1 MNMQKIKPF
10 LWYNGDAEE
19 AMNLYVS
26 TFKNSKVDNLSY
38 YPEGSSMPA
47 GTLMMASFVLEGQEF
62 MVLNGGPEF
71 KFTEALSL
79 FVTCEN
85 QAEVDWYW
93 SQLSSGGEEGQCGWL
108 KDKFGVS
115 WQIVPTALGELMGV
129 SDPAKAQRVMQA
141 MLQMRKIDV
150 AGLQRAHDQE

>member
-1 MNMQKIKPF
+1 MQKIKPF

-19 AMNLYVS
+19 AMNLYVA
-26 TFKNSKVDNLSY
+26 TFKNSKIDNLSY
-38 YPEGSSMPA
+38 YPEGSPMPA
-47 GTLMMASFVLEGQEF
+47 GTLMIASFVLHGQEF

-85 QAEVDWYW
+85 QDEVDWFW

-115 WQIVPTALGELMGV
+115 WQIVPTALGELMGD
-129 SDPAKAQRVMQA
+129 SDPVKAQRVMQA
-141 MLQMRKIDV
+141 MLQMRKIDI
-150 AGLQRAHDQE
+150 AGLQHAYDQA